1 MKKKLR
7 KMRLVNF
14 LAVSEDLRGDLNR
27 TTWIAVGNKR
37 SKLLS
42 IKYISHKD
50 VLYNTGDIYNI
61 L

>member
-42 IKYISHKD
+42 INYISHKD
-50 VLYNTGDIYNI
+50 VLYNTGDIDNI